1 MKTNARTLAMSL
13 LLAALLPGCASMNDM
28 TMKLLSS
35 TAPALAVI
43 DARVLAGEVRLYTD
57 RTGTLNLESSA
68 EPALNCAGSL
78 RYTASTS
85 GVMNLRCSDGS
96 EALLPF
102 TALGETSGHASGLT
116 ARGTASLTYGLAPEQ
131 ARAWLTAPPGKRLVV
146 NGDRLD
152 LE

>member
-13 LLAALLPGCASMNDM
+13 LLTALLPGCASMNDM
-28 TMKLLSS
+28 TMSLLSS

-43 DARVLAGEVRLYTD
+43 DARVFAGEVRLYTD
-57 RTGTLNLESSA
+57 RTGTVDLLAA
-68 EPALNCAGSL
+68 EPAISCAGNL

-85 GVMNLRCSDGS
+85 GVVNLRCSDGS

-102 TALGETSGHASGLT
+102 TALGETSGHASGPT
-116 ARGTASLTYGLAPEQ
+116 ARGTASLTYGLPPEQ
-131 ARAWLTAPPGKRLVV
+131 ARAWLTAPAGKRLVV
-146 NGDRLD
+146 NGERLD

>member
-1 MKTNARTLAMSL
+1 MKNVRTLAMSL
-13 LLAALLPGCASMNDM
+13 LLTALLPGCASMNDM
-28 TMKLLSS
+28 TMNLLSS

-43 DARVLAGEVRLYTD
+43 DTRVFAGEVRLYTD
-57 RTGTLNLESSA
+57 RTGTLELVAA
-68 EPALNCAGSL
+68 EPAFSCAGSL

-85 GVMNLRCSDGS
+85 GVVNLRCSDGS